1 MDPSRTDFVK
11 LVEFEKME
19 ISTAGKPIFIDQQG
33 NLPLELIH
41 NDGNTTPVTLGDT
54 LYHGSLEIGLI
65 SVRRLTERGYQV
77 VFEEKQ
83 ALIKQHGTVMYLA
96 ECKDGIYYIH
106 TRSQVK
112 SGSGMAMSATET
124 WHRRFGH
131 PCFNDQSSAMRR
143 NECS

>member
-1 MDPSRTDFVK
+1 MDSSRTDFVK
-11 LVEFEKME
+11 MDEIEQME
-19 ISTAGKPIFIDQQG
+19 ISTAGKPIQINQQG
-33 NLPLELIH
+33 TLALELIH
-41 NDGNTTPVTLGDT
+41 NDGKTTPVTLGDV
-54 LYHGSLEIGLI
+54 LYQDALEIGLI

-83 ALIKQHGTVMYLA
+83 ALIKQHGKVMYVA